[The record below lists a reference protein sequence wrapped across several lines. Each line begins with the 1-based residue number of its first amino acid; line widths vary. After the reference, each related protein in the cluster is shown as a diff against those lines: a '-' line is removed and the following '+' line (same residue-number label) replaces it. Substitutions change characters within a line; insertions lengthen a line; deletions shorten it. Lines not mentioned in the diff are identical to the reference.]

1 MVLVRVRFRVQKDE
15 TCDGLSLINYQQSL
29 INLKYVEKMETQQQ
43 TWQNMNGKIFQ
54 HSITQ
59 LVEEAII
66 REQAN
71 GHRLKVCVGSD
82 SHVYGDAINYAT
94 AVVFIREG
102 KGAFTFIRKER
113 EIQSI
118 SIKERMLNEV
128 NKSVEIAYAICSV
141 LDTYGVEMEVHA
153 DINTDPDF
161 KSNVALKDAMGY
173 ILGMGYVF
181 KAKPFAFASSNCAD
195 MMV

>member
-1 MVLVRVRFRVQKDE
+1 
-15 TCDGLSLINYQQSL
+15 
-29 INLKYVEKMETQQQ
+29 METQQEI
-43 TWQNMNGKIFQ
+43 WQNMSGKFFHQPIM
-54 HSITQ
+54 Q

-71 GHRLKVCVGSD
+71 GYRLKVCVGSD
-82 SHVYGDAINYAT
+82 SHVYGDAISYAT

-102 KGAFTFIRKER
+102 KGAFTFIRKQR
-113 EIQSI
+113 EIKTI

-128 NKSVEIAYAICSV
+128 NKSVEIAYAICSI
-141 LDTYGVEMEVHA
+141 LDKYGVEMEVHA
-153 DINTDPDF
+153 DINTDPEF

-181 KAKPFAFASSNCAD
+181 KAKPHAFASSNCAD

>member
-1 MVLVRVRFRVQKDE
+1 MK
-15 TCDGLSLINYQQSL
+15 
-29 INLKYVEKMETQQQ
+29 TQQQ
-43 TWQNMNGKIFQ
+43 LWQNMTGKIFQ
-54 HSITQ
+54 NTITT

-66 REQAN
+66 RELAN

-82 SHVYGDAINYAT
+82 SHVYGDTISYAT
-94 AVVFIREG
+94 AVVVIREG
-102 KGAFTFIRKER
+102 KGAFTFIRKQR
-113 EIQSI
+113 EFQTI

-128 NKSVEIAYAICSV
+128 NKSVEIAYAICSI
-141 LDTYGVEMEVHA
+141 LEMYDVEMEVHA

-173 ILGMGYVF
+173 ILGMGYTF

>member
-1 MVLVRVRFRVQKDE
+1 
-15 TCDGLSLINYQQSL
+15 
-29 INLKYVEKMETQQQ
+29 METQQE
-43 TWQNMNGKIFQ
+43 TWQNMTGKIFR
-54 HSITQ
+54 SPIIQ

-66 REQAN
+66 REQAQ
-71 GHRLKVCVGSD
+71 GYRLKVCVGSD

-94 AVVFIREG
+94 AVVLIREG

-113 EIQSI
+113 EIQRI

-128 NKSVEIAYAICSV
+128 NKSVAIAYAICAV
-141 LDTYGVEMEVHA
+141 LDAYGVEMEVHA

-161 KSNVALKDAMGY
+161 KSNAALKDAMGY

-195 MMV
+195 LMV

>member
-1 MVLVRVRFRVQKDE
+1 
-15 TCDGLSLINYQQSL
+15 
-29 INLKYVEKMETQQQ
+29 METQQEI
-43 TWQNMNGKIFQ
+43 WQNMNGKIFRKP
-54 HSITQ
+54 ITQ

-66 REQAN
+66 LEQAN

-82 SHVYGDAINYAT
+82 SHVYGDTVSYAT
-94 AVVFIREG
+94 AVVFVREG

-113 EIQSI
+113 AVQSI

-128 NKSVEIAYAICSV
+128 NKSVEIAYAICAV
-141 LDTYGVEMEVHA
+141 LENYNVEMEVHA
-153 DINTDPDF
+153 DINTDPEF
-161 KSNVALKDAMGY
+161 KSNTALKDAMGY

-181 KAKPFAFASSNCAD
+181 KAKPYAFASSNCAD

>member
-1 MVLVRVRFRVQKDE
+1 MK
-15 TCDGLSLINYQQSL
+15 TYQQ
-29 INLKYVEKMETQQQ
+29 V
-43 TWQNMNGKIFQ
+43 WQNMNGKIFQ
-54 HSITQ
+54 NSIIH

-66 REQAN
+66 REQAK

-82 SHVYGDAINYAT
+82 SHVYGNMIHYAT

-102 KGAFTFIRKER
+102 KGAFTFIRKEK
-113 EIQSI
+113 ELQTI

-128 NKSVEIAYAICSV
+128 NKSVEIAYTICSI
-141 LDTYGVEMEVHA
+141 LDAYGVEMEVHA
-153 DINTDPDF
+153 DINTDPNF
-161 KSNVALKDAMGY
+161 KSHVAMKDAMGY

>member
-1 MVLVRVRFRVQKDE
+1 
-15 TCDGLSLINYQQSL
+15 
-29 INLKYVEKMETQQQ
+29 METQQQ
-43 TWQNMNGKIFQ
+43 LWQNMTGEIFQ
-54 HSITQ
+54 NSITT

-66 REQAN
+66 RELAN

-82 SHVYGDAINYAT
+82 SHVYGDEISYAT
-94 AVVFIREG
+94 AVVVIREG
-102 KGAFTFIRKER
+102 KGAFTFIKKQR
-113 EIQSI
+113 EFQTI

-128 NKSVEIAYAICSV
+128 NKSVEIAYAICSI
-141 LDTYGVEMEVHA
+141 LETYDVEMEVHA

-173 ILGMGYVF
+173 ILGMGYTF

>member
-1 MVLVRVRFRVQKDE
+1 
-15 TCDGLSLINYQQSL
+15 
-29 INLKYVEKMETQQQ
+29 METQQEV
-43 TWQNMNGKIFQ
+43 WQNLNGKIFHQ
-54 HSITQ
+54 PIIK
-59 LVEEAII
+59 LVEDAII
-66 REQAN
+66 RERTN
-71 GHRLKVCVGSD
+71 GYKLKVCVGSD

-102 KGAFTFIRKER
+102 RGAFTFVRKER
-113 EIQSI
+113 EIQRI

-141 LDTYGVEMEVHA
+141 LDKYKVEMEVHA
-153 DINTDPDF
+153 DINTDPEF
-161 KSNVALKDAMGY
+161 KSNSALKDAMGY

-181 KAKPFAFASSNCAD
+181 KAKPYAFASSNCAD